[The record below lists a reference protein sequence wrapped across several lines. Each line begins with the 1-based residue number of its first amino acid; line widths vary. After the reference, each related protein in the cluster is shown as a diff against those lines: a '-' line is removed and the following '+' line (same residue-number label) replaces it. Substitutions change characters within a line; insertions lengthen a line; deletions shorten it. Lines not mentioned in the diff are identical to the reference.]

1 MANKSLA
8 YTASEIDVGIS
19 KTKKIT
25 VSQDVDLDLPDQ
37 TVLGRVTG
45 GDIGALTLAQ
55 LRVLVNGTG
64 AEIYGVSWGGV
75 ENPIMTRTDDSI
87 GMVANAGVDGNYV
100 VNNFDNAQIFKE
112 IHDVTDTLGNEFVR
126 IPKFYIKKTANK
138 ATTQISKFQH
148 AGFYLPWCFWDFTN
162 SRELSYVD
170 IGKHKATKDGASKLQ
185 SIPNVYPLVS
195 TNIVDFRTYAQNN
208 NVGGLSGYQ
217 QLDLSVE
224 DVLQTL
230 ITVEFATLDSQ
241 SIMAGFTTG
250 QYSDT
255 HTATVDENAV
265 NRIVVVNATAALYEV
280 GQTISIGTSLGGN
293 QIFYGRTITSI
304 DDYDASNKAISFD
317 GATVNIAI
325 GNILYNT
332 GWKNG
337 FSSSILASSGSLVS
351 NSTGKYPC
359 MYRGIESPW
368 GDLWQL
374 VDGVNIT
381 DNQAWVTPNAEDYA
395 SNVFAD
401 PYSELGYVNHNANG
415 YPTTMGYDSTYPYA
429 EFPTAVGGDTS
440 TYYSDYYYQAAG
452 ARIALFGGNWYDGTL
467 AGLFAWHLDSTSSLT
482 YIRLGAR
489 LVKKPL

>member
-1 MANKSLA
+1 MRTSQRLLLF
-8 YTASEIDVGIS
+8 G
-19 KTKKIT
+19 KTEKK
-25 VSQDVDLDLPDQ
+25 
-37 TVLGRVTG
+37 
-45 GDIGALTLAQ
+45 
-55 LRVLVNGTG
+55 
-64 AEIYGVSWGGV
+64 IYGVSWGGV
-75 ENPIMTRTDDSI
+75 ANPVMTRTDDSV
-87 GMVANAGVDGNYV
+87 GMIANAGVDGNYV

-112 IHDVTDTLGNEFVR
+112 IHDVTDTLGNEFSL
-126 IPKFYIKKTANK
+126 IPSFCIKKTANK

-162 SRELSYVD
+162 NRRLPYVLV
-170 IGKHKATKDGASKLQ
+170 GKHKATKDGANKLQ
-185 SIPNVYPLVS
+185 SIPNVYPLVN

-230 ITVEFATLDSQ
+230 FMVEFATLNSQ
-241 SIMAGFTTG
+241 SKMAGFTTG
-250 QYSDT
+250 QYSAS
-255 HTATVDENAV
+255 HTATVAENAV
-265 NRIVVVNATAALYEV
+265 NRIVVANATAALYAV
-280 GQTISIGTSLGGN
+280 GQTISIGTSQGGN

-317 GATVNIAI
+317 GAVADIAI

-368 GDLWQL
+368 GDLWQF

-381 DNQAWVTPNAEDYA
+381 DNQAWVAENAEDYA
-395 SNVFAD
+395 SNVFAA
-401 PYSELGYVNHNANG
+401 PYSEFGYVNHNANG
-415 YPTTMGYDSTYPYA
+415 YPTTMGYDSNYPYA

-452 ARIALFGGNWYDGTL
+452 ARIALFGGSWSLGTA
-467 AGLFAWHLDSTSSLT
+467 AGLFHWRLSYASSSA
-482 YIRLGAR
+482 YIYFGAR
-489 LVKKPL
+489 LVKKGL